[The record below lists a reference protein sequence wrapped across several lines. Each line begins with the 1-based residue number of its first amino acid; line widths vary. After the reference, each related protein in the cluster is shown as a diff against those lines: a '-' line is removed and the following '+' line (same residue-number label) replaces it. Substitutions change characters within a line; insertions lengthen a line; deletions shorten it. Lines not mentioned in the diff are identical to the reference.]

1 MATLIVSNEEME
13 DIIHIGKSS
22 EESGLLIKCL
32 SETITNDAKE
42 QKDGFLGMLLVTLAA
57 SMLRNM
63 LAGKAKTPGCKANIP
78 GWEVMTAG
86 EGVISTSERTV
97 RAGQDF

>member
-1 MATLIVSNEEME
+1 M
-13 DIIHIGKSS
+13 
-22 EESGLLIKCL
+22 IKCV

-63 LAGKAKTPGCKANIP
+63 LAGKANSPGCKANIP
-78 GWEVMTAG
+78 GREVMTAG
-86 EGVISTSERTV
+86 EGVISTSEGTV

>member
-1 MATLIVSNEEME
+1 
-13 DIIHIGKSS
+13 
-22 EESGLLIKCL
+22 
-32 SETITNDAKE
+32 
-42 QKDGFLGMLLVTLAA
+42 MLLVTLAA

-63 LAGKAKTPGCKANIP
+63 LAYKAKTPGCKANIS
-78 GWEVMTAG
+78 GREVMTAG